1 MTKPMNP
8 LLKAEN
14 RNQFIKKAMEAMS
27 DRQDKIIKQ
36 ADKIIEDVALFE
48 NSVHKQF
55 ILHTKKH

>member
-14 RNQFIKKAMEAMS
+14 RNQFIKQAMEAMV

-36 ADKIIEDVALFE
+36 ADKVIEDVTLFE
-48 NSVHKQF
+48 SNVHNQF
-55 ILHTKKH
+55 ALYTQKH